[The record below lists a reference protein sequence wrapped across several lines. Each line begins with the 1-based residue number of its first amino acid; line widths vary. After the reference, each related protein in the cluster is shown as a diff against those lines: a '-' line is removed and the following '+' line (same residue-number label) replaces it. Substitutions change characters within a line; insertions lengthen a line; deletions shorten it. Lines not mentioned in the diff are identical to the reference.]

1 MAGGV
6 VCGVVRGV
14 GWGGGRGVVGV
25 GWWPWSGGRQCA
37 ACTVCRGV
45 RRSANPNQVCE
56 EATWAPKVALCVITA
71 RRAGHCRRGAA
82 RASSSAVA
90 VMVESG
96 GAPAGVEGRGEVE
109 LGAGGVGGGNVRH
122 ALSSG
127 AGRAPLLTRI
137 LSRVE
142 AISRAPHS
150 TQRGGG
156 AEGSCR
162 DGMLID
168 HRRGSA
174 SGHTEARGRWD
185 PRDPRRAEAPR
196 ATPAPPPRRRRA
208 GGLLHAPRRR
218 EVRISGD
225 GTSAVCGVAA
235 PRR

>member
-1 MAGGV
+1 M
-6 VCGVVRGV
+6 
-14 GWGGGRGVVGV
+14 
-25 GWWPWSGGRQCA
+25 
-37 ACTVCRGV
+37 

-174 SGHTEARGRWD
+174 SGHTEARGRCD
-185 PRDPRRAEAPR
+185 PRDLGRGRGASRNPR
-196 ATPAPPPRRRRA
+196 AAAAPPPRGRV
-208 GGLLHAPRRR
+208 APRAAAPGGAHLGRCHLR
-218 EVRISGD
+218 GLRGRCAP
-225 GTSAVCGVAA
+225 AVPCGVPSQAVLTQGSLRLAVVWEPPHGAQCQTRAQPPAA
-235 PRR
+235 